1 MKINTRRAFVLGLAT
16 LALPVVSSG
25 CPAWAG
31 SDERLNFREF
41 HDLNPDLDKH
51 VARQM
56 FREIRQ
62 NDGMR
67 NPGLQHSAIAVPS
80 FNTSVP
86 DVAGTVSIVQS
97 RKRDRFLETPR
108 VRHQSLQSLNNSV
121 VRLENGVNLDL
132 TSSERNIVLG
142 RNLFNQDVDSI
153 TIKIGNE
160 TKTVAAGTQVTAAEY
175 VAVKQVLSGGNQSL
189 DLGKNGAAIG
199 GSVDLAALTDGN
211 AVMRASALTVASG
224 VTAYGDFGKGSD
236 FRLTG
241 DLNNFGSVETFSS
254 NLRNDGAIRA
264 DDINNYRGATIS
276 STTNLTLDAAGNLTN
291 DGAIVSLQGLSLTA
305 GGEVR
310 NSGTISS
317 VSDLNLESSSIV
329 NRGLLQ
335 SVSGDVNLDAD
346 PTINM
351 MVVNSRG
358 TISAA
363 NGAIN
368 VRAADYAG
376 IADST
381 VFGGDLLSR
390 ELNLH
395 AGNGLAEVNVGKLT
409 GVLNETGKA
418 AHVFAST
425 DVLNLGNICL
435 TGDPTYYNS
444 LGDINITANLAADEA
459 LVIIAAGNITVANGV
474 NIAAR
479 NDTRGF
485 DITFIAGAD
494 IEPVTGS
501 DSPTLPPLTDTSGE
515 VILSGKAS
523 KTGGSIVFDGANV
536 VTSRSVAG
544 GGAENAGN
552 IWFYAFAGKNDNTGS
567 VDLGDDSVDIVQI
580 LAGGRQGGSGG
591 FVTVV
596 AGGEQAINM
605 GTGVVDTNGGVG
617 GGLTIITAQP
627 VSSDKKLDIRY
638 FADGS
643 LDPAGARLVNATKFT
658 KNAVANI
665 GNFVGESID
674 VIATNINVTGAIV
687 ADSTLEFFA
696 DSNITFDPG
705 ATPIEVSLAS
715 LTAGGNIGTRFDYVQ
730 FGASLDSITT
740 QSMET
745 YIEVTAGSN
754 PLTVGGSAGTSYSL
768 RASTRPV
775 DALNL
780 GYSPSYNFDVLK
792 LNSLS
797 FSSFT
802 QVIQE
807 FSLRAHS
814 TDTLFGAFTNIE
826 RVSIDAE
833 GSIGTLLNPF
843 VTTDVDTVDLRST
856 TGAVFYQ
863 KNGDKTKTTLRANAV
878 THLGAESN
886 GSLNVAEAYVLNGD
900 ANIFGNGGTL
910 SIGILE
916 AGAQVTV
923 AHDGE
928 KAKLILNPD
937 ARIFGKSPVTDAAP
951 VNISLGQTSSTVV
964 PAGSIKNLVVYENGV
979 GDDTITGS
987 GFKVKKGGSLSIGN
1001 SDIRINNGL
1010 KTGSLSFGKN
1020 AGVITGL

>member
-1 MKINTRRAFVLGLAT
+1 MKIQTRRAFALGLAT
-16 LALPVVSSG
+16 LALPFVSTC

-31 SDERLNFREF
+31 SDDRLNFREF
-41 HDLNPDLDKH
+41 RDLNPELEKQ

-56 FREIRQ
+56 FREFRQ
-62 NDGMR
+62 NDGPR
-67 NPGLQHSAIAVPS
+67 GTAVQHVAIPVPGLNLGI
-80 FNTSVP
+80 P
-86 DVAGTVSIVQS
+86 DVAATVSIVQS

-108 VRHQSLQSLNNSV
+108 VRHQSLQSVNNNV

-142 RNLFNQDVDSI
+142 RNLFNEDTGSI
-153 TIKIGNE
+153 SIKVGNE
-160 TKTVAAGTQVTAAEY
+160 TKVVAAGTQVTAAEY

-199 GSVDLAALTDGN
+199 GSVDLGALTDGN

-236 FRLTG
+236 FKLNG

-254 NLRNDGAIRA
+254 NSRNDGAIRA

-291 DGAIVSLQGLSLTA
+291 DGAIVAMQGLSLTA
-305 GGEVR
+305 GGEIR
-310 NSGTISS
+310 NSGTVSS
-317 VSDLNLESSSIV
+317 VFDLNLESSSMV

-335 SVSGDVNLDAD
+335 SVSGSVNLDAD
-346 PTINM
+346 PTIHM
-351 MVVNSRG
+351 TVVNSRG

-376 IADST
+376 SAGST

-444 LGDINITANLAADEA
+444 LGDINITANMAADEA

-485 DITFIAGAD
+485 NITFIAGAD

-501 DSPTLPPLTDTSGE
+501 NSPTLPPLTDTSGE

-523 KTGGSIVFDGANV
+523 KTGGSIVFDGGNV

-552 IWFYAFAGKNDNTGS
+552 IWFYAFAGKNDNSGS

-643 LDPAGARLVNATKFT
+643 LDPAGAWLINGDKFT
-658 KNAVANI
+658 KNAVANV
-665 GNFVGESID
+665 GNFIGESID

-705 ATPIEVSLAS
+705 ATPIEVSTAS
-715 LTAGGNIGTRFDYVQ
+715 LTAGGNIGTRTEFVQ

-740 QSMET
+740 QSVQT

-754 PLTVGGSAGTSYSL
+754 PLTAGGGAGESYSL

-780 GYSPSYNFDVLK
+780 GYSPSYSFEVLK

-802 QVIQE
+802 QVIEE
-807 FSLRAHS
+807 FSLEAQS
-814 TDTLFGAFTNIE
+814 TDTLFGAFTNIA

-843 VTTDVDTVDLRST
+843 ETTDVDTVDLRSA
-856 TGAVFYQ
+856 TGAIFYQ
-863 KNGDKTKTTLRANAV
+863 KNGDTTETTLRANAASGLRV
-878 THLGAESN
+878 AATGD
-886 GSLNVAEAYVLNGD
+886 LNLTEAYVLNGD
-900 ANIFGNGGTL
+900 LSVFGNGGTL
-910 SIGILE
+910 SLGILD
-916 AGAQVTV
+916 AAAQISV

-928 KAKLILNPD
+928 KAKLVLSPSANLIT
-937 ARIFGKSPVTDAAP
+937 RSPVAGAAP
-951 VNISLGQTSSTVV
+951 VNISLGPTSTTVV
-964 PAGSIKNLVVYENGV
+964 PASSIKNLSVFDAGSGEPA
-979 GDDTITGS
+979 ITGN
-987 GFKVKKGGSLSIGN
+987 GFKVKKGAFLSIGN
-1001 SDIRINNGL
+1001 SDIRVNNGL
-1010 KTGSLSFGKN
+1010 KTGSLSFGKDSG
-1020 AGVITGL
+1020 ASTGL